1 MTLKSSTKTKFSD
14 NLRQIAEGS
23 FDSDNYVH
31 SPPAASTFV
40 RMIVLDVISDPNSDL
55 KNENKKIKW
64 QSLGISNMR
73 YAESLPRNTI
83 IAKKVGEDVNP
94 MFVFPFFPSHL
105 SMPCKPGECM
115 WVMFEKPDAVESDM
129 AFWFC
134 RIVEPHLSDDVN
146 HTHIG
151 ASFDVGNSL
160 TMQER
165 AEKEK
170 SGNGN
175 AQKFRELRNGPTI
188 KVDGERR
195 TAIDNL
201 FLKGEPEDIFEQ
213 LITQSDA
220 SKLMSYA
227 SIPRFRKR
235 PGDVVLEGSNNS
247 LLVLGTDRQGSI
259 EKKKT
264 EFDAGTIDIVAGRG
278 QTKSTF
284 GKEISTRSIIGSG
297 PNKEGKEIKR
307 ELDKEIEGL
316 ESGEGDPDLENDRSR
331 ILVSQRTNVD
341 KNFNLS
347 GYNGEKFSNPD
358 LKDSSTGD
366 AAIVIKSDKIR
377 MIARSDVEILV
388 TGFDSGESIDKK
400 EIKNQS
406 KDTKKWSSIVIK
418 SNGDIVFTPSE
429 KGVIKLGGDDANL
442 AVLCEKAATGV
453 NDDTGIVTCPA
464 GITDTMGGKQGISP
478 EGGTSLGTFAKK
490 VLMK

>member
-40 RMIVLDVISDPNSDL
+40 RMIVLDVISDPNTSL
-55 KNENKKIKW
+55 KSENKKTEW

-73 YAESLPRNTI
+73 YADTLPRNTI
-83 IAKKVGEDVNP
+83 IAKKIGEDVNP

-115 WVMFEKPDAVESDM
+115 WVMFEKPDAVQSDM

-134 RIVEPHLSDDVN
+134 RVVEPHISDDVN

-151 ASFDVGNSL
+151 ASLDVGNSL

-165 AEKEK
+165 AQREK
-170 SGNGN
+170 SGDQDS
-175 AQKFRELRNGPTI
+175 QKIRELRNGPTI
-188 KVDGERR
+188 KVAGERR
-195 TAIDNL
+195 TSIDNL
-201 FLKGEPEDIFEQ
+201 FLKGEPEDIFEK

-247 LLVLGTDRQGSI
+247 LVVLGTDRQGPI
-259 EKKKT
+259 AKT
-264 EFDAGTIDIVAGRG
+264 RFDSGAIDIVAGRG
-278 QTKSTF
+278 QTKKTSGKETSTF
-284 GKEISTRSIIGSG
+284 SIIGSG
-297 PNKEGKEIKR
+297 PDKRGKDLKELKKE
-307 ELDKEIEGL
+307 L
-316 ESGEGDPDLENDRSR
+316 EKNIDDLVPEEGDPDFNNDRSR
-331 ILVSQRTNVD
+331 ILVSQRTEVD
-341 KNFNLS
+341 KNFKLS
-347 GYNGEKFSNPD
+347 SYNSKFSKPD
-358 LKDSSTGD
+358 LKDSDTGD
-366 AAIVIKSDKIR
+366 AAIIIKSDKIR

-388 TGFDSGESIDKK
+388 TGFDSGESVDKK
-400 EIKNQS
+400 DIKNES
-406 KDTKKWSSIVIK
+406 GDTKRWSSIVIK

-429 KGVIKLGGDDANL
+429 EGVIKLGGEEANL
-442 AVLCEKAATGV
+442 AVLCEKATIAKPGL
-453 NDDTGIVTCPA
+453 VTCPG